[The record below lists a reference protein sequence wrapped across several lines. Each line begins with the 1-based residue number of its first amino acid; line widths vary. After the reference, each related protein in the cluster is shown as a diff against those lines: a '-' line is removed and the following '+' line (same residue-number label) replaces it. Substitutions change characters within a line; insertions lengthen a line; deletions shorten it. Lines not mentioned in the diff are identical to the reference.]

1 MQTALL
7 DPPLSGS
14 ERDIILGFIDFQ
26 QRVFLRKLEDKN
38 GNLLPEE
45 QLTKQLPPSS
55 MTLKGMA
62 SHLWFV
68 EDYWREKILLGRE
81 LPEPWLSAD
90 WDADRD
96 TDWHSDKPIHEIV
109 AALRESMA
117 KTHAA
122 LAAADW
128 DALSA
133 GETRAG
139 ERFAGRWIAVHLVE
153 EWGRHLGHA
162 DLLRE
167 HIDGTV
173 GD

>member
-81 LPEPWLSAD
+81 LPEPGFPRTGTLTGILTGTAINRSTRLLPRCARAW
-90 WDADRD
+90 R
-96 TDWHSDKPIHEIV
+96 KPTQRSPPPIG
-109 AALRESMA
+109 MP
-117 KTHAA
+117 
-122 LAAADW
+122 
-128 DALSA
+128 
-133 GETRAG
+133 
-139 ERFAGRWIAVHLVE
+139 
-153 EWGRHLGHA
+153 
-162 DLLRE
+162 
-167 HIDGTV
+167 
-173 GD
+173 